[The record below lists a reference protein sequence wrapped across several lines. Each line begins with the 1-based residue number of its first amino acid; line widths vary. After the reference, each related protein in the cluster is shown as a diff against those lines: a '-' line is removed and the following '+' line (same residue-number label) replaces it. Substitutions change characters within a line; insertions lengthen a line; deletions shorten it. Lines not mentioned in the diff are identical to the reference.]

1 MRNILLFFFILI
13 QGIFAALGVLK
24 TDAIRS
30 MDTTTAYG
38 FHLALTFC
46 FVLGYIL
53 FILLVKNIERRDRK
67 GSDITV
73 HVISENYF
81 YFSLILVF
89 TGLITSVGSVLSVT
103 DMKHY
108 FTVILQKKDEVIE
121 IKDAVGT
128 SGLPGYIKMFNYA
141 PLGVFL
147 VNTSVLSFLDV
158 RPLAKKKLFL
168 ITMIAFLG
176 AMIKVIFSFE
186 RLTLLAIAGVLLY
199 IFLISSKRIKLYS
212 MGGMLV
218 LLGVLYFVTST
229 KMKGMSIIDF
239 LILYVHLGLANF
251 ELLIAYFNEWTY
263 GMNAFFM
270 PLYFI
275 GKTFG
280 VDIEVAQAPVAMW
293 GGPQYFFG
301 YLYMDFGYFSF
312 IVAMLLGFLLA
323 LFQRSVNQKNIW
335 AIGVFFLMLFLIL
348 STMVIP
354 VSRATEFW
362 LMIVIAL
369 VSVFWVKK
377 LNIVSL

>member
-53 FILLVKNIERRDRK
+53 FILLVKNIERGDRK
-67 GSDITV
+67 DLTV
-73 HVISENYF
+73 HVISGNYF

-147 VNTSVLSFLDV
+147 VNASVLSFLDV